1 MLKKHFI
8 IATLLVL
15 ALSFTYFPKYSAA
28 DTAPAST
35 DGFIIEADAVE
46 GVMGIPELVSGETS
60 SSSNQ
65 LMLRIHY
72 THARIIGLKL
82 TKVLNTPSGP
92 VTIQMKASQPV
103 ELNQMSVDATKLE
116 FGGIYVPKVGEI
128 GMKNVRLVAH
138 KQTADTADLNGL
150 NVSFVSNASA
160 DTTADSDDALKSLA
174 DKLTQLVSGNGLTP
188 GADSQQLIDKLLK
201 GAVQQKNTS
210 TGSKTNTNG
219 TQPKPQANTNATA
232 SSVDENKSKTAKV
245 NSNTKYSQE
254 DSSNN
259 KQIDQQCKTNQPSQP
274 TEKDK
279 TKKQH
284 GKNSTDSKSN
294 HVLTSSQS
302 CQQGQKNNTDKDHS
316 PGDNQKNVNSS
327 GTSNGSDSSP
337 SSGTNAKANPPGTA
351 DTGTSAGA
359 SSGSSSSNPAG
370 GSSSNQSGSS
380 SSSQS
385 SSGGLFG
392 FLNSL
397 LP

>member
-15 ALSFTYFPKYSAA
+15 ALSFTYLPKYSAA

-46 GVMGIPELVSGETS
+46 GVMGVPELVSGETS

-116 FGGIYVPKVGEI
+116 FGGIYVPKIGEI
-128 GMKNVRLVAH
+128 GMKDVRLVAH

-201 GAVQQKNTS
+201 GTLQQKNTS
-210 TGSKTNTNG
+210 TGSKTNTNS
-219 TQPKPQANTNATA
+219 TQPKPQNNSNASA
-232 SSVDENKSKTAKV
+232 SSVDGNQSKAAKG
-245 NSNTKYSQE
+245 NANTKHSQE
-254 DSSNN
+254 NSSNN
-259 KQIDQQCKTNQPSQP
+259 KQIDQQCTANQSLQQ
-274 TEKDK
+274 TGKDK

-284 GKNSTDSKSN
+284 GKNLTDSKSN
-294 HVLTSSQS
+294 HVSASSQS
-302 CQQGQKNNTDKDHS
+302 CQQGQTKNTNKDHS
-316 PGDNQKNVNSS
+316 SGNNQKNVNSS
-327 GTSNGSDSSP
+327 GTPNGSGSSP
-337 SSGTNAKANPPGTA
+337 SSGTNAKADSPGT
-351 DTGTSAGA
+351 DDGTGARA
-359 SSGSSSSNPAG
+359 SSGSSSSDPAG